1 MGSRQGGF
9 LRLLFFFLDSPQIIK
24 MDHVSS
30 RAQPLELAY
39 LFLEEKG
46 PRAGVQRA
54 GPSVASG
61 LPPTL
66 TTLPGSRGSV
76 GGGVRPGCTPHLL
89 RDDAQRPHIRT
100 ALGHRGWA

>member
-61 LPPTL
+61 LPPRL
-66 TTLPGSRGSV
+66 QGIC
-76 GGGVRPGCTPHLL
+76 GGWGAAWVYPPSS
-89 RDDAQRPHIRT
+89 QR
-100 ALGHRGWA
+100 

>member
-1 MGSRQGGF
+1 MRPDDDIYIIISGSHGH
-9 LRLLFFFLDSPQIIK
+9 K
-24 MDHVSS
+24 TTHTWNK
-30 RAQPLELAY
+30 Y

-46 PRAGVQRA
+46 ARAGVQCA
-54 GPSVASG
+54 GPSAASRS
-61 LPPTL
+61 PRTL
-66 TTLPGSRGSV
+66 TALPGSRGSV